1 MCWRCFSLPG
11 EPVRLSRRGF
21 GQSVLA
27 AAALPLSCLPS
38 GADDIVEPAMSLAV
52 PGGGPRIVA
61 LTLDACSGA
70 VDRRIVDVMLH
81 LSIPATIFVTKL
93 WLHSN
98 AEALALMRARSD
110 LFTLQNH
117 GELHLP
123 PVLGARR
130 VYGLRVAGDLDTVNR
145 EVTHGAD
152 AVAATGSARP
162 RWYRGAAGLYSPAA
176 IAAIVADGSA
186 IAAYSLNADEG
197 ASLPAASV
205 ARRIAAARSG
215 DVIIAHINQPH
226 RPSGGGVAAGIA
238 ELQKSGTVFAG
249 LDMFPMT
256 ALTCRPHAA
265 GRQVADGQVRN
276 GQVSNQA
283 VRL

>member
-1 MCWRCFSLPG
+1 MCWRCPSLP
-11 EPVRLSRRGF
+11 LSRRGF

-38 GADDIVEPAMSLAV
+38 GADEIVEPAMSLAV
-52 PGGGPRIVA
+52 PASAPRTVA

-70 VDRRIVDVMLH
+70 LDRRIVDVMLH
-81 LSIPATIFVTKL
+81 LSIPATIFVTGL
-93 WLHSN
+93 WLHAN
-98 AEALALMRARSD
+98 PEALALMRARAD

-123 PVLGARR
+123 PVLGTRR
-130 VYGLRVAGDLDTVNR
+130 IYGLRVAGDLDTVHR
-145 EVTHGAD
+145 EVAHGAD

-176 IAAIVADGSA
+176 IQAITADGSA

-215 DVIIAHINQPH
+215 DVIVAHINQPH
-226 RPSGGGVAAGIA
+226 RPSGAGVAAGIA
-238 ELQKSGTVFAG
+238 ELRQSGAVFTG
-249 LDMFPMT
+249 LDSFPMT
-256 ALTCRPHAA
+256 PITCRPHAA
-265 GRQVADGQVRN
+265 GRHMV
-276 GQVSNQA
+276 
-283 VRL
+283 

>member
-1 MCWRCFSLPG
+1 MCWRCSSLPG
-11 EPVRLSRRGF
+11 EPGLSRRGF
-21 GQSVLA
+21 GLGALA
-27 AAALPLSCLPS
+27 AVALPLSCLPS
-38 GADDIVEPAMSLAV
+38 GADDIVEPAMSLIV
-52 PGGGPRIVA
+52 PAGPRIVA

-70 VDRRIVDVMLH
+70 VDMRIVDVMLH
-81 LSIPATIFVTKL
+81 LSIPATIFVTAL

-98 AEALALMRARSD
+98 TAALALMRARAD

-130 VYGLRVAGDLDTVNR
+130 VYGLRVAGDLDTVHR

-152 AVAATGSARP
+152 EVAATGSARP

-176 IAAIVADGSA
+176 IAAIVGAGSG

-205 ARRIAAARSG
+205 TRRIAAARSG
-215 DVIIAHINQPH
+215 DVIVAHINQPH
-226 RPSGGGVAAGIA
+226 RPSGAGVAAGIA
-238 ELQKSGTVFAG
+238 ELQQSGTVFTG
-249 LDMFPMT
+249 LDAFPMT
-256 ALTCRPHAA
+256 AIACHPHAI
-265 GRQVADGQVRN
+265 GRHMV
-276 GQVSNQA
+276 
-283 VRL
+283 